1 MKNPFRKKT
10 LTPREVFIRTF
21 LDCIAPGVVKFE
33 VDHYIFGN
41 TYRCVWALREYPA
54 STESQAI
61 LRHLGEKSGVT
72 LRIYC
77 RQVSPGEED
86 RIIDNANKKNKLDGS
101 DPNKLR
107 QAVEAESNLRDVAE
121 LVHKMH
127 REHEPLLHCAV
138 YLEMTADSMEHLRQ
152 LQTDVLTELVRC
164 KLNVDKLLLR
174 QKQGFYCA
182 SPVGYNALG
191 REFERVLPAGSVAN
205 LYPFNYSGKTDP
217 NGFYIGK
224 DKYGSNIVV
233 DFDRRDSDKTSANIL
248 ILGNSGQGK
257 SYLMKLLICN
267 LLEAGKS
274 VVSLDAEHELEE
286 LCDKLGGCFI
296 DLMAGEKRINVLE
309 VRCWNED
316 TEADESA
323 PGAFRKS
330 TLLARHISFLKD
342 FFRAYKEFSDPQL
355 DTIEIMLSKLY
366 QKWGISEETD
376 FRQLKPEDYP
386 ILSDLY
392 ALINDELVNYRKGSL
407 YTRELL
413 QEVLLGLHSLCVG
426 ADAPFFNGHTNISDD
441 RFLVFGV
448 GGVLTAAR
456 SLRNAL
462 LFNVL
467 AYMSDRLLTAGNT
480 VAALDELYLWLSNPV
495 AIEYIRN
502 CLKRV
507 RKRDSA
513 LMMAS
518 QNLEDFDQEGVREM
532 TKPLFAIPPHQ
543 FLFNPGSIDRRFYMD
558 MLQLDEAEFELI
570 RRARRGECLFK
581 CGAERYHLKVIAP
594 DHIPQDWFERVQRL
608 FKSREKTVSVEKT
621 PFHGRIQCSC
631 GAACRS
637 KRSTSA
643 RYWLCMRHDGDEA
656 ACPITQIPETQI
668 QQAFLRL
675 YYNLK
680 HQGSCILPDLIANL
694 RSIRERKFLWSVD
707 VIELNRQI
715 AELTSQNQ
723 LLTTLRE
730 SGCVDPDIF
739 ISKSN
744 KLTEQLR
751 AVKQAKSRILNQD
764 GDDTIPCTQELIT
777 ILKRGPET
785 LHDFDGELF
794 GQLIDKVIIESNT
807 SLRFRLKNGLEL
819 RESIERTV
827 R

>member
-1 MKNPFRKKT
+1 MKNPFHKKEIS
-10 LTPREVFIRTF
+10 PQEAFIRSF

-138 YLEMTADSMEHLRQ
+138 YLEMTADSAEHLRQ

-224 DKYGSNIVV
+224 DKYGSNIAV

-286 LCDKLGGCFI
+286 LCGKLGGCFI

-316 TEADESA
+316 TDMETDESA
-323 PGAFRKS
+323 PEAFRKS

-342 FFRAYKEFSDPQL
+342 FFRAYKDFSDPQL
-355 DTIEIMLSKLY
+355 DTIEIMLSELY
-366 QKWGISEETD
+366 RKWGISEETD

-392 ALINDELVNYRKGSL
+392 ALINNELVNYRNGSL

-448 GGVLTAAR
+448 GGVLTAAK

-543 FLFNPGSIDRRFYMD
+543 FLFNPGSIGRRFYMD

-594 DHIPQDWFERVQRL
+594 DH
-608 FKSREKTVSVEKT
+608 K
-621 PFHGRIQCSC
+621 
-631 GAACRS
+631 
-637 KRSTSA
+637 
-643 RYWLCMRHDGDEA
+643 
-656 ACPITQIPETQI
+656 
-668 QQAFLRL
+668 
-675 YYNLK
+675 
-680 HQGSCILPDLIANL
+680 
-694 RSIRERKFLWSVD
+694 
-707 VIELNRQI
+707 
-715 AELTSQNQ
+715 
-723 LLTTLRE
+723 
-730 SGCVDPDIF
+730 
-739 ISKSN
+739 
-744 KLTEQLR
+744 
-751 AVKQAKSRILNQD
+751 AV
-764 GDDTIPCTQELIT
+764 
-777 ILKRGPET
+777 
-785 LHDFDGELF
+785 LF
-794 GQLIDKVIIESNT
+794 GTAGGK
-807 SLRFRLKNGLEL
+807 
-819 RESIERTV
+819 
-827 R
+827 

>member
-1 MKNPFRKKT
+1 MKNPFHKKEIS
-10 LTPREVFIRTF
+10 PQEAFIRSF

-174 QKQGFYCA
+174 QKQGFYCVG
-182 SPVGYNALG
+182 PVGYNALS

-224 DKYGSNIVV
+224 DKYGSNIAV

-274 VVSLDAEHELEE
+274 VISLDAEHELEE
-286 LCDKLGGCFI
+286 LCGKLGGCFI
-296 DLMAGEKRINVLE
+296 DLMGGEKRINVLE

-316 TEADESA
+316 TDMETDESA
-323 PGAFRKS
+323 PEAFRKS

-342 FFRAYKEFSDPQL
+342 FFRAYKDFSDPQL
-355 DTIEIMLSKLY
+355 DTIEIMLSALY
-366 QKWGISEETD
+366 KKWGISEETD
-376 FRQLKPEDYP
+376 FRQLKPVDYP
-386 ILSDLY
+386 VLSDLY
-392 ALINDELVNYRKGSL
+392 ALINNELVNYRNGSL

-448 GGVLTAAR
+448 GGVLTAAK

-543 FLFNPGSIDRRFYMD
+543 FLFNPGSIGRRFYMD

-570 RRARRGECLFK
+570 RRARRGECLYK

-594 DHIPQDWFERVQRL
+594 DY
-608 FKSREKTVSVEKT
+608 K
-621 PFHGRIQCSC
+621 
-631 GAACRS
+631 
-637 KRSTSA
+637 
-643 RYWLCMRHDGDEA
+643 
-656 ACPITQIPETQI
+656 
-668 QQAFLRL
+668 
-675 YYNLK
+675 
-680 HQGSCILPDLIANL
+680 
-694 RSIRERKFLWSVD
+694 
-707 VIELNRQI
+707 
-715 AELTSQNQ
+715 
-723 LLTTLRE
+723 
-730 SGCVDPDIF
+730 
-739 ISKSN
+739 
-744 KLTEQLR
+744 
-751 AVKQAKSRILNQD
+751 AV
-764 GDDTIPCTQELIT
+764 
-777 ILKRGPET
+777 
-785 LHDFDGELF
+785 LF
-794 GQLIDKVIIESNT
+794 GTAGGK
-807 SLRFRLKNGLEL
+807 
-819 RESIERTV
+819 
-827 R
+827 

>member
-1 MKNPFRKKT
+1 MKNPFHKKEISPQET
-10 LTPREVFIRTF
+10 FIRSF

-138 YLEMTADSMEHLRQ
+138 YLEMTADSAEHLRQ

-274 VVSLDAEHELEE
+274 VISLDAEHELEE
-286 LCDKLGGCFI
+286 LCGNLNGCFV
-296 DLMAGEKRINVLE
+296 DLMAGERRINVLE

-316 TEADESA
+316 TETDESA
-323 PGAFRKS
+323 PEAFRKS

-342 FFRAYKEFSDPQL
+342 FFRAYKDFSDPQL
-355 DTIEIMLSKLY
+355 DTIEIMLSALY
-366 QKWGISEETD
+366 KKWGISEETD
-376 FRQLKPEDYP
+376 FRRLTPEDYP

-392 ALINDELVNYRKGSL
+392 ALINNELVNYRNGSL

-448 GGVLTAAR
+448 GGVLTAAK

-480 VAALDELYLWLSNPV
+480 VAALDELYLWLSNPI

-513 LMMAS
+513 LIMAS

-543 FLFNPGSIDRRFYMD
+543 FLFNPGSIGKRFYMD

-594 DHIPQDWFERVQRL
+594 DH
-608 FKSREKTVSVEKT
+608 K
-621 PFHGRIQCSC
+621 
-631 GAACRS
+631 
-637 KRSTSA
+637 
-643 RYWLCMRHDGDEA
+643 
-656 ACPITQIPETQI
+656 
-668 QQAFLRL
+668 
-675 YYNLK
+675 
-680 HQGSCILPDLIANL
+680 
-694 RSIRERKFLWSVD
+694 
-707 VIELNRQI
+707 
-715 AELTSQNQ
+715 
-723 LLTTLRE
+723 
-730 SGCVDPDIF
+730 
-739 ISKSN
+739 
-744 KLTEQLR
+744 
-751 AVKQAKSRILNQD
+751 AV
-764 GDDTIPCTQELIT
+764 
-777 ILKRGPET
+777 
-785 LHDFDGELF
+785 LF
-794 GQLIDKVIIESNT
+794 GTAGGK
-807 SLRFRLKNGLEL
+807 
-819 RESIERTV
+819 
-827 R
+827 

>member
-1 MKNPFRKKT
+1 MKNLFHKKEIS
-10 LTPREVFIRTF
+10 PQEVFIRSF

-41 TYRCVWALREYPA
+41 TYRCVWVLREYPA

-138 YLEMTADSMEHLRQ
+138 YLEMTADSMEYLRQ

-274 VVSLDAEHELEE
+274 VISLDAEHELEE
-286 LCDKLGGCFI
+286 LCGKLGGCFI

-316 TEADESA
+316 TDMETDESA

-342 FFRAYKEFSDPQL
+342 FFRAYKDFSDPQL
-355 DTIEIMLSKLY
+355 DTIEIMLSKMY
-366 QKWGISEETD
+366 RKWGISEETD
-376 FRQLKPEDYP
+376 FRQLKPGDYP

-392 ALINDELVNYRKGSL
+392 ALINNELVNYRNGSL

-448 GGVLTAAR
+448 GGVLTAAK

-467 AYMSDRLLTAGNT
+467 AYMSDRLLTVGNT
-480 VAALDELYLWLSNPV
+480 VAALDELYLWLSNPI

-518 QNLEDFDQEGVREM
+518 QNLEDFDQEGVQEM

-543 FLFNPGSIDRRFYMD
+543 FLFNPGSIGKRFYMD

-594 DHIPQDWFERVQRL
+594 DH
-608 FKSREKTVSVEKT
+608 K
-621 PFHGRIQCSC
+621 
-631 GAACRS
+631 
-637 KRSTSA
+637 
-643 RYWLCMRHDGDEA
+643 
-656 ACPITQIPETQI
+656 
-668 QQAFLRL
+668 
-675 YYNLK
+675 
-680 HQGSCILPDLIANL
+680 
-694 RSIRERKFLWSVD
+694 
-707 VIELNRQI
+707 
-715 AELTSQNQ
+715 
-723 LLTTLRE
+723 
-730 SGCVDPDIF
+730 
-739 ISKSN
+739 
-744 KLTEQLR
+744 
-751 AVKQAKSRILNQD
+751 AV
-764 GDDTIPCTQELIT
+764 
-777 ILKRGPET
+777 
-785 LHDFDGELF
+785 LF
-794 GQLIDKVIIESNT
+794 GMAGGK
-807 SLRFRLKNGLEL
+807 
-819 RESIERTV
+819 
-827 R
+827 

>member
-1 MKNPFRKKT
+1 MKNPFRKKEP
-10 LTPREVFIRTF
+10 TPREAFLRTY

-33 VDHYIFGN
+33 VDHYIFGS

-54 STESQAI
+54 STEAQAI

-72 LRIYC
+72 LQIYC

-107 QAVEAESNLRDVAE
+107 QTVEAESNLQDVAE

-138 YLEMTADSMEHLRQ
+138 YLEMTADSMEGLKR
-152 LQTDVLTELVRC
+152 LQTDALTELVRC

-174 QKQGFYCA
+174 QKQGFCCV
-182 SPVGYNALG
+182 SPVGHNALG

-217 NGFYIGK
+217 KGIYIGK

-233 DFDRRDSDKTSANIL
+233 DFDRRESDKTSANIL

-274 VVSLDAEHELEE
+274 VISLDAEHELEE
-286 LCDKLGGCFI
+286 LCGNLGGCFI

-309 VRCWNED
+309 VRCWDEGD
-316 TEADESA
+316 TSETDESV
-323 PGAFRKS
+323 PEAFRKS

-366 QKWGISEETD
+366 QKWGITEETD
-376 FRQLKPEDYP
+376 FRQLAPEDYP

-392 ALINDELVNYRKGSL
+392 ALMEEELRHYQAGSL

-413 QEVLLGLHSLCVG
+413 QEVLLGLHSLCMG
-426 ADAPFFNGHTNISDD
+426 ADAPFFNGHTNITGD

-448 GGVLTAAR
+448 GGMLTAAK

-513 LMMAS
+513 LLMAS

-543 FLFNPGSIDRRFYMD
+543 FLFNPGSIGRRFYMD

-570 RRARRGECLFK
+570 RHARRGECLFK
-581 CGAERYHLKVIAP
+581 CGAERYLLEVKAP
-594 DHIPQDWFERVQRL
+594 PH
-608 FKSREKTVSVEKT
+608 K
-621 PFHGRIQCSC
+621 
-631 GAACRS
+631 AA
-637 KRSTSA
+637 
-643 RYWLCMRHDGDEA
+643 
-656 ACPITQIPETQI
+656 
-668 QQAFLRL
+668 
-675 YYNLK
+675 
-680 HQGSCILPDLIANL
+680 
-694 RSIRERKFLWSVD
+694 
-707 VIELNRQI
+707 
-715 AELTSQNQ
+715 
-723 LLTTLRE
+723 
-730 SGCVDPDIF
+730 
-739 ISKSN
+739 
-744 KLTEQLR
+744 
-751 AVKQAKSRILNQD
+751 
-764 GDDTIPCTQELIT
+764 
-777 ILKRGPET
+777 
-785 LHDFDGELF
+785 LF
-794 GQLIDKVIIESNT
+794 GT
-807 SLRFRLKNGLEL
+807 AGGR
-819 RESIERTV
+819 
-827 R
+827 

>member
-10 LTPREVFIRTF
+10 PSPQETFIRTY
-21 LDCIAPGVVKFE
+21 LDSIAPGVVKFE
-33 VDHYIFGN
+33 VDHYIFGS

-54 STESQAI
+54 STEAQAI

-72 LRIYC
+72 LGIYC

-138 YLEMTADSMEHLRQ
+138 YLEMTADSAEHLRQ

-274 VVSLDAEHELEE
+274 VISLDAEHELEE
-286 LCDKLGGCFI
+286 LCGNLNGCFV
-296 DLMAGEKRINVLE
+296 DLMAGERRINVLE

-323 PGAFRKS
+323 PEAFRKS

-342 FFRAYKEFSDPQL
+342 FFHAYKDFSDPQL
-355 DTIEIMLSKLY
+355 DTIEIMLSALY
-366 QKWGISEETD
+366 KKWGISEETD
-376 FRQLKPEDYP
+376 FRRLKPGDYP

-392 ALINDELVNYRKGSL
+392 ALINNELVNYRNGSL

-448 GGVLTAAR
+448 GGVLTAAK

-480 VAALDELYLWLSNPV
+480 VAALDELYLWLSNPI

-513 LMMAS
+513 LIMAS

-543 FLFNPGSIDRRFYMD
+543 FLFNPGSIGRRFYMD

-570 RRARRGECLFK
+570 QHARRGECLFK

-594 DHIPQDWFERVQRL
+594 NH
-608 FKSREKTVSVEKT
+608 K
-621 PFHGRIQCSC
+621 
-631 GAACRS
+631 
-637 KRSTSA
+637 
-643 RYWLCMRHDGDEA
+643 
-656 ACPITQIPETQI
+656 
-668 QQAFLRL
+668 
-675 YYNLK
+675 
-680 HQGSCILPDLIANL
+680 
-694 RSIRERKFLWSVD
+694 
-707 VIELNRQI
+707 
-715 AELTSQNQ
+715 
-723 LLTTLRE
+723 
-730 SGCVDPDIF
+730 
-739 ISKSN
+739 
-744 KLTEQLR
+744 
-751 AVKQAKSRILNQD
+751 AV
-764 GDDTIPCTQELIT
+764 
-777 ILKRGPET
+777 
-785 LHDFDGELF
+785 LF
-794 GQLIDKVIIESNT
+794 GTAGGK
-807 SLRFRLKNGLEL
+807 
-819 RESIERTV
+819 
-827 R
+827 

>member
-1 MKNPFRKKT
+1 MKNPFHKKGIS
-10 LTPREVFIRTF
+10 PQEAFIRSF

-138 YLEMTADSMEHLRQ
+138 YLEMTADSAEHLRQ

-224 DKYGSNIVV
+224 DKYGSNIAV

-274 VVSLDAEHELEE
+274 VVSLDAEHELED
-286 LCDKLGGCFI
+286 LCGKLGGCFI

-309 VRCWNED
+309 VRYWNED
-316 TEADESA
+316 TDMETDESA
-323 PGAFRKS
+323 PEAFRKS

-342 FFRAYKEFSDPQL
+342 FFRAYKDFSDPQL

-366 QKWGISEETD
+366 RKWGISEETD
-376 FRQLKPEDYP
+376 FRRLTPEDYP

-392 ALINDELVNYRKGSL
+392 ALINNEMVNYRNGSL

-448 GGVLTAAR
+448 GGVLTAAK

-480 VAALDELYLWLSNPV
+480 VAALDELYLWLSNPI

-543 FLFNPGSIDRRFYMD
+543 FLFNPGSIGKRFYMD

-594 DHIPQDWFERVQRL
+594 DH
-608 FKSREKTVSVEKT
+608 K
-621 PFHGRIQCSC
+621 
-631 GAACRS
+631 
-637 KRSTSA
+637 
-643 RYWLCMRHDGDEA
+643 
-656 ACPITQIPETQI
+656 
-668 QQAFLRL
+668 
-675 YYNLK
+675 
-680 HQGSCILPDLIANL
+680 
-694 RSIRERKFLWSVD
+694 
-707 VIELNRQI
+707 
-715 AELTSQNQ
+715 
-723 LLTTLRE
+723 
-730 SGCVDPDIF
+730 
-739 ISKSN
+739 
-744 KLTEQLR
+744 
-751 AVKQAKSRILNQD
+751 AV
-764 GDDTIPCTQELIT
+764 
-777 ILKRGPET
+777 
-785 LHDFDGELF
+785 LF
-794 GQLIDKVIIESNT
+794 GMAGGK
-807 SLRFRLKNGLEL
+807 
-819 RESIERTV
+819 
-827 R
+827 

>member
-1 MKNPFRKKT
+1 MKNPFHKKEIS
-10 LTPREVFIRTF
+10 PQEAFIRSF
-21 LDCIAPGVVKFE
+21 LDSIAPGVVKFE

-41 TYRCVWALREYPA
+41 TYRSVWALREYPA

-138 YLEMTADSMEHLRQ
+138 YLEMTADSMEYLRQ

-274 VVSLDAEHELEE
+274 VISLDAEHELEE
-286 LCDKLGGCFI
+286 LCGNLNGCFV

-323 PGAFRKS
+323 PEAFRKS

-342 FFRAYKEFSDPQL
+342 FFRAYKDFSDPQL

-366 QKWGISEETD
+366 RKWGISEETD
-376 FRQLKPEDYP
+376 FRRLMPEDYP

-448 GGVLTAAR
+448 GGVLTAAK

-467 AYMSDRLLTAGNT
+467 AYMSDRLLTTGNT

-543 FLFNPGSIDRRFYMD
+543 FLFNPGSIGRRFYMD

-570 RRARRGECLFK
+570 RRTRRGECLYK

-594 DHIPQDWFERVQRL
+594 DH
-608 FKSREKTVSVEKT
+608 K
-621 PFHGRIQCSC
+621 
-631 GAACRS
+631 
-637 KRSTSA
+637 
-643 RYWLCMRHDGDEA
+643 
-656 ACPITQIPETQI
+656 
-668 QQAFLRL
+668 
-675 YYNLK
+675 
-680 HQGSCILPDLIANL
+680 
-694 RSIRERKFLWSVD
+694 
-707 VIELNRQI
+707 
-715 AELTSQNQ
+715 
-723 LLTTLRE
+723 
-730 SGCVDPDIF
+730 
-739 ISKSN
+739 
-744 KLTEQLR
+744 
-751 AVKQAKSRILNQD
+751 AV
-764 GDDTIPCTQELIT
+764 
-777 ILKRGPET
+777 
-785 LHDFDGELF
+785 LF
-794 GQLIDKVIIESNT
+794 GTAGGK
-807 SLRFRLKNGLEL
+807 
-819 RESIERTV
+819 
-827 R
+827 

>member
-1 MKNPFRKKT
+1 MKNPFHKKEIS
-10 LTPREVFIRTF
+10 PQEVFIRSF
-21 LDCIAPGVVKFE
+21 LDSIAPGVVKFE

-138 YLEMTADSMEHLRQ
+138 YLEMTADSAEHLRQ

-217 NGFYIGK
+217 NGLYIGK

-309 VRCWNED
+309 VRYWNED

-323 PGAFRKS
+323 PEAFRKS

-342 FFRAYKEFSDPQL
+342 FFRAYKDFSDPQL
-355 DTIEIMLSKLY
+355 DTIEIMLSALY
-366 QKWGISEETD
+366 KKWGISEETD
-376 FRQLKPEDYP
+376 FRQLKPGDYP
-386 ILSDLY
+386 VLSDLY
-392 ALINDELVNYRKGSL
+392 ALINDELVNYKNGSL

-448 GGVLTAAR
+448 GGVLTAAK

-467 AYMSDRLLTAGNT
+467 AYMSDRLLTVGNT

-543 FLFNPGSIDRRFYMD
+543 FLFNPGSIGRRFYMD

-594 DHIPQDWFERVQRL
+594 DH
-608 FKSREKTVSVEKT
+608 K
-621 PFHGRIQCSC
+621 
-631 GAACRS
+631 
-637 KRSTSA
+637 
-643 RYWLCMRHDGDEA
+643 
-656 ACPITQIPETQI
+656 
-668 QQAFLRL
+668 
-675 YYNLK
+675 
-680 HQGSCILPDLIANL
+680 
-694 RSIRERKFLWSVD
+694 
-707 VIELNRQI
+707 
-715 AELTSQNQ
+715 
-723 LLTTLRE
+723 
-730 SGCVDPDIF
+730 
-739 ISKSN
+739 
-744 KLTEQLR
+744 
-751 AVKQAKSRILNQD
+751 AV
-764 GDDTIPCTQELIT
+764 
-777 ILKRGPET
+777 
-785 LHDFDGELF
+785 LF
-794 GQLIDKVIIESNT
+794 GTAGGK
-807 SLRFRLKNGLEL
+807 
-819 RESIERTV
+819 
-827 R
+827 

>member
-1 MKNPFRKKT
+1 MKNPFHKKEIS
-10 LTPREVFIRTF
+10 PQEAFIRSF

-138 YLEMTADSMEHLRQ
+138 YLEMTADSAEHLRQ
-152 LQTDVLTELVRC
+152 LQADVLTELVRC

-224 DKYGSNIVV
+224 DKYGSNIAV

-274 VVSLDAEHELEE
+274 VVSLDAEHELED
-286 LCDKLGGCFI
+286 LCGKLGGCFI

-309 VRCWNED
+309 VRYWNED
-316 TEADESA
+316 TDMETDESA
-323 PGAFRKS
+323 PEAFRKS

-342 FFRAYKEFSDPQL
+342 FFRAYKDFSDPQL

-366 QKWGISEETD
+366 RKWGISEETD
-376 FRQLKPEDYP
+376 FRRLTPEDYP

-392 ALINDELVNYRKGSL
+392 ALINNEMVNYRNGSL

-448 GGVLTAAR
+448 GGVLTAAK

-480 VAALDELYLWLSNPV
+480 VAALDELYLWLSNPI

-543 FLFNPGSIDRRFYMD
+543 FLFNPGSIGKRFYMD

-594 DHIPQDWFERVQRL
+594 DH
-608 FKSREKTVSVEKT
+608 K
-621 PFHGRIQCSC
+621 
-631 GAACRS
+631 
-637 KRSTSA
+637 
-643 RYWLCMRHDGDEA
+643 
-656 ACPITQIPETQI
+656 
-668 QQAFLRL
+668 
-675 YYNLK
+675 
-680 HQGSCILPDLIANL
+680 
-694 RSIRERKFLWSVD
+694 
-707 VIELNRQI
+707 
-715 AELTSQNQ
+715 
-723 LLTTLRE
+723 
-730 SGCVDPDIF
+730 
-739 ISKSN
+739 
-744 KLTEQLR
+744 
-751 AVKQAKSRILNQD
+751 AV
-764 GDDTIPCTQELIT
+764 
-777 ILKRGPET
+777 
-785 LHDFDGELF
+785 LF
-794 GQLIDKVIIESNT
+794 GMAGGK
-807 SLRFRLKNGLEL
+807 
-819 RESIERTV
+819 
-827 R
+827 

>member
-1 MKNPFRKKT
+1 MKNPFHKKEIS
-10 LTPREVFIRTF
+10 PRETFIRSF
-21 LDCIAPGVVKFE
+21 LDCIAPGVVKFK

-138 YLEMTADSMEHLRQ
+138 YLEMTADSAEHLRQ

-309 VRCWNED
+309 VRYWNED
-316 TEADESA
+316 TETDEPA
-323 PGAFRKS
+323 PEAFRKS

-342 FFRAYKEFSDPQL
+342 FFRAYKDFSDPQL
-355 DTIEIMLSKLY
+355 DTIEIMLSALY
-366 QKWGISEETD
+366 KKWGISEETD
-376 FRQLKPEDYP
+376 FRRLTPEDYP

-392 ALINDELVNYRKGSL
+392 ALINNELVNYRNSSL

-448 GGVLTAAR
+448 GGVLTAAK

-543 FLFNPGSIDRRFYMD
+543 FLFNPGSIGKRFYMD

-570 RRARRGECLFK
+570 RRTRRGECLFK

-594 DHIPQDWFERVQRL
+594 DH
-608 FKSREKTVSVEKT
+608 K
-621 PFHGRIQCSC
+621 
-631 GAACRS
+631 
-637 KRSTSA
+637 
-643 RYWLCMRHDGDEA
+643 
-656 ACPITQIPETQI
+656 
-668 QQAFLRL
+668 
-675 YYNLK
+675 
-680 HQGSCILPDLIANL
+680 
-694 RSIRERKFLWSVD
+694 
-707 VIELNRQI
+707 
-715 AELTSQNQ
+715 
-723 LLTTLRE
+723 
-730 SGCVDPDIF
+730 
-739 ISKSN
+739 
-744 KLTEQLR
+744 
-751 AVKQAKSRILNQD
+751 AV
-764 GDDTIPCTQELIT
+764 
-777 ILKRGPET
+777 
-785 LHDFDGELF
+785 LF
-794 GQLIDKVIIESNT
+794 GTAGGK
-807 SLRFRLKNGLEL
+807 
-819 RESIERTV
+819 
-827 R
+827 

>member
-1 MKNPFRKKT
+1 MKNPFHKKEIS
-10 LTPREVFIRTF
+10 PQEAFIRSF

-138 YLEMTADSMEHLRQ
+138 YLEMTADSAEHLRQ

-224 DKYGSNIVV
+224 DKYGSNIAV

-274 VVSLDAEHELEE
+274 VVSLDAEHELED
-286 LCDKLGGCFI
+286 LCGKLGGCFI

-309 VRCWNED
+309 VRYWNED
-316 TEADESA
+316 TDMETDESA
-323 PGAFRKS
+323 PEAFRKS

-342 FFRAYKEFSDPQL
+342 FFRAYKDFSDPQL

-366 QKWGISEETD
+366 RKWGISEETD
-376 FRQLKPEDYP
+376 FRRLTPEDYL

-392 ALINDELVNYRKGSL
+392 ALINNEMVNYRNGSL

-448 GGVLTAAR
+448 GGVLTAAK

-480 VAALDELYLWLSNPV
+480 VAALDELYLWLSNPI

-543 FLFNPGSIDRRFYMD
+543 FLFNPGSIGKRFYMD

-594 DHIPQDWFERVQRL
+594 DH
-608 FKSREKTVSVEKT
+608 K
-621 PFHGRIQCSC
+621 
-631 GAACRS
+631 
-637 KRSTSA
+637 
-643 RYWLCMRHDGDEA
+643 
-656 ACPITQIPETQI
+656 
-668 QQAFLRL
+668 
-675 YYNLK
+675 
-680 HQGSCILPDLIANL
+680 
-694 RSIRERKFLWSVD
+694 
-707 VIELNRQI
+707 
-715 AELTSQNQ
+715 
-723 LLTTLRE
+723 
-730 SGCVDPDIF
+730 
-739 ISKSN
+739 
-744 KLTEQLR
+744 
-751 AVKQAKSRILNQD
+751 AV
-764 GDDTIPCTQELIT
+764 
-777 ILKRGPET
+777 
-785 LHDFDGELF
+785 LF
-794 GQLIDKVIIESNT
+794 GMAGGK
-807 SLRFRLKNGLEL
+807 
-819 RESIERTV
+819 
-827 R
+827 

>member
-1 MKNPFRKKT
+1 MKNPFHKKEIS
-10 LTPREVFIRTF
+10 PQEAFIRSF

-86 RIIDNANKKNKLDGS
+86 RIIDNANKKNKLDGA

-127 REHEPLLHCAV
+127 REHEPLLHCTV
-138 YLEMTADSMEHLRQ
+138 YLEMTADSMEYLRQ

-174 QKQGFYCA
+174 QKHGFYCA

-267 LLEAGKS
+267 LLEVGKS
-274 VVSLDAEHELEE
+274 VISLDAEHELEE
-286 LCDKLGGCFI
+286 LCGNLNGCFV

-323 PGAFRKS
+323 PEAFRKS

-342 FFRAYKEFSDPQL
+342 FFRAYKDFSDPQL
-355 DTIEIMLSKLY
+355 DTIEIMLSALY

-376 FRQLKPEDYP
+376 FRRLMPEDYP

-392 ALINDELVNYRKGSL
+392 ALINDELVNYRNGSL

-413 QEVLLGLHSLCVG
+413 QEALLGLHSLCVG

-441 RFLVFGV
+441 RLLVFGV

-480 VAALDELYLWLSNPV
+480 VAALDELYLWLSNPI

-543 FLFNPGSIDRRFYMD
+543 FLFNPGSIGKRFYMD
-558 MLQLDEAEFELI
+558 MLQLDEAEFDLI
-570 RRARRGECLFK
+570 QHARRGECLFK
-581 CGAERYHLKVIAP
+581 CGMERYHLEVKAP
-594 DHIPQDWFERVQRL
+594 PY
-608 FKSREKTVSVEKT
+608 K
-621 PFHGRIQCSC
+621 
-631 GAACRS
+631 AA
-637 KRSTSA
+637 
-643 RYWLCMRHDGDEA
+643 
-656 ACPITQIPETQI
+656 
-668 QQAFLRL
+668 
-675 YYNLK
+675 
-680 HQGSCILPDLIANL
+680 
-694 RSIRERKFLWSVD
+694 
-707 VIELNRQI
+707 
-715 AELTSQNQ
+715 
-723 LLTTLRE
+723 
-730 SGCVDPDIF
+730 
-739 ISKSN
+739 
-744 KLTEQLR
+744 
-751 AVKQAKSRILNQD
+751 
-764 GDDTIPCTQELIT
+764 
-777 ILKRGPET
+777 
-785 LHDFDGELF
+785 LF
-794 GQLIDKVIIESNT
+794 GTKGG
-807 SLRFRLKNGLEL
+807 K
-819 RESIERTV
+819 
-827 R
+827 

>member
-1 MKNPFRKKT
+1 MKNPFRKKH
-10 LTPREVFIRTF
+10 LTPREVFIRTY
-21 LDCIAPGVVKFE
+21 LDSIAPGVVKFE

-72 LRIYC
+72 LRLYC

-191 REFERVLPAGSVAN
+191 REFARVLPAGSVAN
-205 LYPFNYSGKTDP
+205 LYPFNYSGKTYP

-248 ILGNSGQGK
+248 IVGNSGQGK

-323 PGAFRKS
+323 PEAFRKS

-342 FFRAYKEFSDPQL
+342 FFRAYKDFSDPQL
-355 DTIEIMLSKLY
+355 DTIEIMLSALY
-366 QKWGISEETD
+366 KKWGISEETD
-376 FRQLKPEDYP
+376 FRRLTPEDYP

-392 ALINDELVNYRKGSL
+392 ALINNELVNYRNSSL

-448 GGVLTAAR
+448 GGVLTAAK

-543 FLFNPGSIDRRFYMD
+543 FLFNPGSIGKRFYMD

-594 DHIPQDWFERVQRL
+594 DH
-608 FKSREKTVSVEKT
+608 K
-621 PFHGRIQCSC
+621 
-631 GAACRS
+631 
-637 KRSTSA
+637 
-643 RYWLCMRHDGDEA
+643 
-656 ACPITQIPETQI
+656 
-668 QQAFLRL
+668 
-675 YYNLK
+675 
-680 HQGSCILPDLIANL
+680 
-694 RSIRERKFLWSVD
+694 
-707 VIELNRQI
+707 
-715 AELTSQNQ
+715 
-723 LLTTLRE
+723 
-730 SGCVDPDIF
+730 
-739 ISKSN
+739 
-744 KLTEQLR
+744 
-751 AVKQAKSRILNQD
+751 AV
-764 GDDTIPCTQELIT
+764 
-777 ILKRGPET
+777 
-785 LHDFDGELF
+785 LF
-794 GQLIDKVIIESNT
+794 GTAGGK
-807 SLRFRLKNGLEL
+807 
-819 RESIERTV
+819 
-827 R
+827 

>member
-1 MKNPFRKKT
+1 MKNPFRKKA
-10 LTPREVFIRTF
+10 LAPREVFIRTY
-21 LDCIAPGVVKFE
+21 LDSIAPGVVKFE

-86 RIIDNANKKNKLDGS
+86 RIIDTANKKNKLDGS

-138 YLEMTADSMEHLRQ
+138 YLEMAADSMEHLRQ

-205 LYPFNYSGKTDP
+205 LYPFNYSGKADP

-274 VVSLDAEHELEE
+274 VISLDAEHELEE
-286 LCDKLGGCFI
+286 LCGNLNGCFV
-296 DLMAGEKRINVLE
+296 DLMAGERRINVLE

-323 PGAFRKS
+323 PEAFRKS

-342 FFRAYKEFSDPQL
+342 FFRAYKDFSDPQL
-355 DTIEIMLSKLY
+355 DTIEIMLSALY
-366 QKWGISEETD
+366 KKWGISEETD
-376 FRQLKPEDYP
+376 FRRLTPEDYP

-392 ALINDELVNYRKGSL
+392 ALINNELVNYRNGSL

-448 GGVLTAAR
+448 GGVLTAAK

-480 VAALDELYLWLSNPV
+480 VAALDELYLWLSNPI

-513 LMMAS
+513 LIMAS

-543 FLFNPGSIDRRFYMD
+543 FLFNPGSIGRRFYMD

-570 RRARRGECLFK
+570 QHARRGECLFK
-581 CGAERYHLKVIAP
+581 CGMERYHLEVKAP
-594 DHIPQDWFERVQRL
+594 PY
-608 FKSREKTVSVEKT
+608 K
-621 PFHGRIQCSC
+621 
-631 GAACRS
+631 AA
-637 KRSTSA
+637 
-643 RYWLCMRHDGDEA
+643 
-656 ACPITQIPETQI
+656 
-668 QQAFLRL
+668 
-675 YYNLK
+675 
-680 HQGSCILPDLIANL
+680 
-694 RSIRERKFLWSVD
+694 
-707 VIELNRQI
+707 
-715 AELTSQNQ
+715 
-723 LLTTLRE
+723 
-730 SGCVDPDIF
+730 
-739 ISKSN
+739 
-744 KLTEQLR
+744 
-751 AVKQAKSRILNQD
+751 
-764 GDDTIPCTQELIT
+764 
-777 ILKRGPET
+777 
-785 LHDFDGELF
+785 LF
-794 GQLIDKVIIESNT
+794 GTKGG
-807 SLRFRLKNGLEL
+807 K
-819 RESIERTV
+819 
-827 R
+827 

>member
-1 MKNPFRKKT
+1 MKNLFRKR
-10 LTPREVFIRTF
+10 TPTPQEVFIRTY
-21 LDCIAPGVVKFE
+21 LDSIAPGVVKFE

-41 TYRCVWALREYPA
+41 TYRSVWALREYPA

-72 LRIYC
+72 LRLYC

-86 RIIDNANKKNKLDGS
+86 RIIDNANKKNKLDGA

-138 YLEMTADSMEHLRQ
+138 YLEMTADSMERLRQ

-224 DKYGSNIVV
+224 DKYGSNIAV

-286 LCDKLGGCFI
+286 LCGKLGGCFI

-323 PGAFRKS
+323 PEAFRKS

-342 FFRAYKEFSDPQL
+342 FFRAYKDFSDPQL
-355 DTIEIMLSKLY
+355 DTIEIMLSALY
-366 QKWGISEETD
+366 KKWGISEETD
-376 FRQLKPEDYP
+376 FRQLKPGDYP
-386 ILSDLY
+386 VLSDLY
-392 ALINDELVNYRKGSL
+392 ALINNELVNYRNGSL

-448 GGVLTAAR
+448 GGVLTAAK

-480 VAALDELYLWLSNPV
+480 VAALDELYLWLSNPI

-543 FLFNPGSIDRRFYMD
+543 FLFNPGSIGKRFYMD

-581 CGAERYHLKVIAP
+581 CGMERYHLEVKAP
-594 DHIPQDWFERVQRL
+594 PY
-608 FKSREKTVSVEKT
+608 K
-621 PFHGRIQCSC
+621 
-631 GAACRS
+631 AA
-637 KRSTSA
+637 
-643 RYWLCMRHDGDEA
+643 
-656 ACPITQIPETQI
+656 
-668 QQAFLRL
+668 
-675 YYNLK
+675 
-680 HQGSCILPDLIANL
+680 
-694 RSIRERKFLWSVD
+694 
-707 VIELNRQI
+707 
-715 AELTSQNQ
+715 
-723 LLTTLRE
+723 
-730 SGCVDPDIF
+730 
-739 ISKSN
+739 
-744 KLTEQLR
+744 
-751 AVKQAKSRILNQD
+751 
-764 GDDTIPCTQELIT
+764 
-777 ILKRGPET
+777 
-785 LHDFDGELF
+785 LF
-794 GQLIDKVIIESNT
+794 GTKGG
-807 SLRFRLKNGLEL
+807 K
-819 RESIERTV
+819 
-827 R
+827 

>member
-1 MKNPFRKKT
+1 MKNPFHKKEIS
-10 LTPREVFIRTF
+10 PQEAFIRSF

-138 YLEMTADSMEHLRQ
+138 YLEMTADSMGHLRQ

-224 DKYGSNIVV
+224 DKYGSNIVA

-286 LCDKLGGCFI
+286 LCSNLNGCFV
-296 DLMAGEKRINVLE
+296 DLMGGEKRINVLE
-309 VRCWNED
+309 VRCWNENTD
-316 TEADESA
+316 METDESA
-323 PGAFRKS
+323 PEAFRKS

-342 FFRAYKEFSDPQL
+342 FFRAYKDFSDPQL
-355 DTIEIMLSKLY
+355 DTIEIMLSALY
-366 QKWGISEETD
+366 KKWGISEETD
-376 FRQLKPEDYP
+376 FRRLKPEDYP
-386 ILSDLY
+386 VLSDLY
-392 ALINDELVNYRKGSL
+392 ALINNELVNYRNGSL

-448 GGVLTAAR
+448 GGVLTAAK

-543 FLFNPGSIDRRFYMD
+543 FLFNPGSIGRRFYMD

-594 DHIPQDWFERVQRL
+594 DH
-608 FKSREKTVSVEKT
+608 K
-621 PFHGRIQCSC
+621 
-631 GAACRS
+631 
-637 KRSTSA
+637 
-643 RYWLCMRHDGDEA
+643 
-656 ACPITQIPETQI
+656 
-668 QQAFLRL
+668 
-675 YYNLK
+675 
-680 HQGSCILPDLIANL
+680 
-694 RSIRERKFLWSVD
+694 
-707 VIELNRQI
+707 
-715 AELTSQNQ
+715 
-723 LLTTLRE
+723 
-730 SGCVDPDIF
+730 
-739 ISKSN
+739 
-744 KLTEQLR
+744 
-751 AVKQAKSRILNQD
+751 AV
-764 GDDTIPCTQELIT
+764 
-777 ILKRGPET
+777 
-785 LHDFDGELF
+785 LF
-794 GQLIDKVIIESNT
+794 GTAGGK
-807 SLRFRLKNGLEL
+807 
-819 RESIERTV
+819 
-827 R
+827 

>member
-1 MKNPFRKKT
+1 MKNPFHKKEIS
-10 LTPREVFIRTF
+10 PQEAFIRSF

-138 YLEMTADSMEHLRQ
+138 YLEMTADSMEGLKR

-174 QKQGFYCA
+174 QKQGFCCV
-182 SPVGYNALG
+182 SPVGHNALG

-205 LYPFNYSGKTDP
+205 FYPFNYSGKTDP
-217 NGFYIGK
+217 KGIYIGK

-233 DFDRRDSDKTSANIL
+233 DFDRRESDKTSANIL

-274 VVSLDAEHELEE
+274 VISLDAEHELEE
-286 LCDKLGGCFI
+286 LCGNLGGCFI

-309 VRCWNED
+309 VRCWDEGD
-316 TEADESA
+316 TSETDESV
-323 PGAFRKS
+323 PEAFRKS

-366 QKWGISEETD
+366 QKWGITEETD
-376 FRQLKPEDYP
+376 FRQLAPEDYP

-392 ALINDELVNYRKGSL
+392 ALMEEELRHYQAGSL

-413 QEVLLGLHSLCVG
+413 QEVLLGLHSLCMG
-426 ADAPFFNGHTNISDD
+426 ADAPFFNGHTNITGD

-448 GGVLTAAR
+448 GGMLTAAK

-513 LMMAS
+513 LLMAS

-543 FLFNPGSIDRRFYMD
+543 FLFNPGSIGRRFYMD

-570 RRARRGECLFK
+570 RHARRGECLFK
-581 CGAERYHLKVIAP
+581 CGAERYLLEVKAP
-594 DHIPQDWFERVQRL
+594 PHKAAL
-608 FKSREKTVSVEKT
+608 F
-621 PFHGRIQCSC
+621 
-631 GAACRS
+631 GAAGGR
-637 KRSTSA
+637 
-643 RYWLCMRHDGDEA
+643 
-656 ACPITQIPETQI
+656 
-668 QQAFLRL
+668 
-675 YYNLK
+675 
-680 HQGSCILPDLIANL
+680 
-694 RSIRERKFLWSVD
+694 
-707 VIELNRQI
+707 
-715 AELTSQNQ
+715 
-723 LLTTLRE
+723 
-730 SGCVDPDIF
+730 
-739 ISKSN
+739 
-744 KLTEQLR
+744 
-751 AVKQAKSRILNQD
+751 
-764 GDDTIPCTQELIT
+764 
-777 ILKRGPET
+777 
-785 LHDFDGELF
+785 
-794 GQLIDKVIIESNT
+794 
-807 SLRFRLKNGLEL
+807 
-819 RESIERTV
+819 
-827 R
+827 

>member
-1 MKNPFRKKT
+1 MKNPFHKKEIS
-10 LTPREVFIRTF
+10 PQEAFIRSF
-21 LDCIAPGVVKFE
+21 LACIAPGVVKFE

-77 RQVSPGEED
+77 RQVSPGEEE

-138 YLEMTADSMEHLRQ
+138 YLEMTADSMEYLRQ

-164 KLNVDKLLLR
+164 KVNVDKLLLR

-286 LCDKLGGCFI
+286 LCGKLGGCFI

-323 PGAFRKS
+323 PEAFRKS

-342 FFRAYKEFSDPQL
+342 FFRAYKDFSDPQL
-355 DTIEIMLSKLY
+355 DTIEIMLSALY
-366 QKWGISEETD
+366 KKWGISEETD
-376 FRQLKPEDYP
+376 FRQLKPGDYP
-386 ILSDLY
+386 VLSDLY
-392 ALINDELVNYRKGSL
+392 ALINNELVNYRNGSL

-448 GGVLTAAR
+448 GGVLTAAK

-543 FLFNPGSIDRRFYMD
+543 FLFNPGSIGKRFYMD

-594 DHIPQDWFERVQRL
+594 DH
-608 FKSREKTVSVEKT
+608 K
-621 PFHGRIQCSC
+621 
-631 GAACRS
+631 
-637 KRSTSA
+637 
-643 RYWLCMRHDGDEA
+643 
-656 ACPITQIPETQI
+656 
-668 QQAFLRL
+668 
-675 YYNLK
+675 
-680 HQGSCILPDLIANL
+680 
-694 RSIRERKFLWSVD
+694 
-707 VIELNRQI
+707 
-715 AELTSQNQ
+715 
-723 LLTTLRE
+723 
-730 SGCVDPDIF
+730 
-739 ISKSN
+739 
-744 KLTEQLR
+744 
-751 AVKQAKSRILNQD
+751 AV
-764 GDDTIPCTQELIT
+764 
-777 ILKRGPET
+777 
-785 LHDFDGELF
+785 LF
-794 GQLIDKVIIESNT
+794 GTAGGK
-807 SLRFRLKNGLEL
+807 
-819 RESIERTV
+819 
-827 R
+827 

>member
-1 MKNPFRKKT
+1 MKNPFHKKEISPQET
-10 LTPREVFIRTF
+10 FIRSF
-21 LDCIAPGVVKFE
+21 LDSIAPGVVKFE

-138 YLEMTADSMEHLRQ
+138 YLEMTADSAEHLRQ

-286 LCDKLGGCFI
+286 LCGKLGGCFI

-323 PGAFRKS
+323 PEAFRKS

-342 FFRAYKEFSDPQL
+342 FFRAYKDFSDPQL
-355 DTIEIMLSKLY
+355 DTIEIMLSALY
-366 QKWGISEETD
+366 KKWGISEETD
-376 FRQLKPEDYP
+376 FRRLMPEDYP

-392 ALINDELVNYRKGSL
+392 ALINNELVNYRNGSL

-448 GGVLTAAR
+448 GGVLTAAK

-543 FLFNPGSIDRRFYMD
+543 FLFNPGSIGRRFYMD

-594 DHIPQDWFERVQRL
+594 DH
-608 FKSREKTVSVEKT
+608 K
-621 PFHGRIQCSC
+621 
-631 GAACRS
+631 
-637 KRSTSA
+637 
-643 RYWLCMRHDGDEA
+643 
-656 ACPITQIPETQI
+656 
-668 QQAFLRL
+668 
-675 YYNLK
+675 
-680 HQGSCILPDLIANL
+680 
-694 RSIRERKFLWSVD
+694 
-707 VIELNRQI
+707 
-715 AELTSQNQ
+715 
-723 LLTTLRE
+723 
-730 SGCVDPDIF
+730 
-739 ISKSN
+739 
-744 KLTEQLR
+744 
-751 AVKQAKSRILNQD
+751 AV
-764 GDDTIPCTQELIT
+764 
-777 ILKRGPET
+777 
-785 LHDFDGELF
+785 LF
-794 GQLIDKVIIESNT
+794 GTAGGK
-807 SLRFRLKNGLEL
+807 
-819 RESIERTV
+819 
-827 R
+827 

>member
-1 MKNPFRKKT
+1 MKNPFHKKEIS
-10 LTPREVFIRTF
+10 PQEAFIRSF
-21 LDCIAPGVVKFE
+21 LDCIAPGVVKFK

-138 YLEMTADSMEHLRQ
+138 YLEMTADSMEYLRQ

-224 DKYGSNIVV
+224 DKYGSNIAV

-286 LCDKLGGCFI
+286 LCGKLGGCFI

-316 TEADESA
+316 TDMETDESA
-323 PGAFRKS
+323 PEAFRKS
-330 TLLARHISFLKD
+330 TLLARHVSFLKD
-342 FFRAYKEFSDPQL
+342 FFRAYKDFSDPQL

-366 QKWGISEETD
+366 RKWGISEETD
-376 FRQLKPEDYP
+376 LRQLKPGDYP
-386 ILSDLY
+386 VLSDLY
-392 ALINDELVNYRKGSL
+392 ALINNELVNYRNGSL

-448 GGVLTAAR
+448 GGVLTAAK

-480 VAALDELYLWLSNPV
+480 VAALDELYLWLSNPI

-543 FLFNPGSIDRRFYMD
+543 FLFNPGSIGRRFYMD

-594 DHIPQDWFERVQRL
+594 DH
-608 FKSREKTVSVEKT
+608 K
-621 PFHGRIQCSC
+621 
-631 GAACRS
+631 
-637 KRSTSA
+637 
-643 RYWLCMRHDGDEA
+643 
-656 ACPITQIPETQI
+656 
-668 QQAFLRL
+668 
-675 YYNLK
+675 
-680 HQGSCILPDLIANL
+680 
-694 RSIRERKFLWSVD
+694 
-707 VIELNRQI
+707 
-715 AELTSQNQ
+715 
-723 LLTTLRE
+723 
-730 SGCVDPDIF
+730 
-739 ISKSN
+739 
-744 KLTEQLR
+744 
-751 AVKQAKSRILNQD
+751 AV
-764 GDDTIPCTQELIT
+764 
-777 ILKRGPET
+777 
-785 LHDFDGELF
+785 LF
-794 GQLIDKVIIESNT
+794 GTAGGK
-807 SLRFRLKNGLEL
+807 
-819 RESIERTV
+819 
-827 R
+827 

>member
-1 MKNPFRKKT
+1 MKNLFRKR
-10 LTPREVFIRTF
+10 TPTPQEVFIRTY
-21 LDCIAPGVVKFE
+21 LDSIAPGVVKFE

-41 TYRCVWALREYPA
+41 TYRSVWALREYPA

-72 LRIYC
+72 LRLYC

-86 RIIDNANKKNKLDGS
+86 RIIDNANKKNKLDGA

-138 YLEMTADSMEHLRQ
+138 YLEMTADSMERLRQ

-286 LCDKLGGCFI
+286 LCGKLGGCFI

-323 PGAFRKS
+323 PEAFRKS

-342 FFRAYKEFSDPQL
+342 FFRAYKDFSDPQL

-366 QKWGISEETD
+366 RKWGISEETD

-480 VAALDELYLWLSNPV
+480 VAALDELYLWLSNPI

-543 FLFNPGSIDRRFYMD
+543 FLFNPGSIGKRFYMD

-570 RRARRGECLFK
+570 QHARRGECLFK
-581 CGAERYHLKVIAP
+581 CGMERYHLEVKAP
-594 DHIPQDWFERVQRL
+594 PY
-608 FKSREKTVSVEKT
+608 K
-621 PFHGRIQCSC
+621 
-631 GAACRS
+631 AA
-637 KRSTSA
+637 
-643 RYWLCMRHDGDEA
+643 
-656 ACPITQIPETQI
+656 
-668 QQAFLRL
+668 
-675 YYNLK
+675 
-680 HQGSCILPDLIANL
+680 
-694 RSIRERKFLWSVD
+694 
-707 VIELNRQI
+707 
-715 AELTSQNQ
+715 
-723 LLTTLRE
+723 
-730 SGCVDPDIF
+730 
-739 ISKSN
+739 
-744 KLTEQLR
+744 
-751 AVKQAKSRILNQD
+751 
-764 GDDTIPCTQELIT
+764 
-777 ILKRGPET
+777 
-785 LHDFDGELF
+785 LF
-794 GQLIDKVIIESNT
+794 GTKGG
-807 SLRFRLKNGLEL
+807 K
-819 RESIERTV
+819 
-827 R
+827 

>member
-1 MKNPFRKKT
+1 MKNPFRKKEP
-10 LTPREVFIRTF
+10 TPREAFLRTY

-33 VDHYIFGN
+33 VDHYIFGS

-138 YLEMTADSMEHLRQ
+138 YLEMTADSMGYLRQ
-152 LQTDVLTELVRC
+152 LQTDVLSELVRC

-286 LCDKLGGCFI
+286 LCGKLGGCFI

-309 VRCWNED
+309 VRYWNED
-316 TEADESA
+316 TETDEPA
-323 PGAFRKS
+323 PEAFRKS

-342 FFRAYKEFSDPQL
+342 FFRAYKDFSDPQL
-355 DTIEIMLSKLY
+355 DTIEIMLSALY
-366 QKWGISEETD
+366 KKWGISEETD
-376 FRQLKPEDYP
+376 FRRLMPEDYP

-392 ALINDELVNYRKGSL
+392 ALINNELVNYRNGSL

-448 GGVLTAAR
+448 GGVLTAAK

-543 FLFNPGSIDRRFYMD
+543 FLFNPGSIGRRFYMD

-594 DHIPQDWFERVQRL
+594 DH
-608 FKSREKTVSVEKT
+608 K
-621 PFHGRIQCSC
+621 
-631 GAACRS
+631 
-637 KRSTSA
+637 
-643 RYWLCMRHDGDEA
+643 
-656 ACPITQIPETQI
+656 
-668 QQAFLRL
+668 
-675 YYNLK
+675 
-680 HQGSCILPDLIANL
+680 
-694 RSIRERKFLWSVD
+694 
-707 VIELNRQI
+707 
-715 AELTSQNQ
+715 
-723 LLTTLRE
+723 
-730 SGCVDPDIF
+730 
-739 ISKSN
+739 
-744 KLTEQLR
+744 
-751 AVKQAKSRILNQD
+751 AV
-764 GDDTIPCTQELIT
+764 
-777 ILKRGPET
+777 
-785 LHDFDGELF
+785 LF
-794 GQLIDKVIIESNT
+794 GTAGGK
-807 SLRFRLKNGLEL
+807 
-819 RESIERTV
+819 
-827 R
+827 

>member
-1 MKNPFRKKT
+1 MKNPFRKKH
-10 LTPREVFIRTF
+10 LTPREVFIRTY
-21 LDCIAPGVVKFE
+21 LDSIAPGVVKFE

-72 LRIYC
+72 LRLYC

-316 TEADESA
+316 TDMETDESA
-323 PGAFRKS
+323 PEAFRKS

-342 FFRAYKEFSDPQL
+342 FFRAYKDFSDPQL
-355 DTIEIMLSKLY
+355 DTIEIMLSALY
-366 QKWGISEETD
+366 KKWGISEETD
-376 FRQLKPEDYP
+376 FRRLTPEDYP

-392 ALINDELVNYRKGSL
+392 ALINNELVNYRNSSL

-448 GGVLTAAR
+448 GGVLTAAK

-462 LFNVL
+462 LFNGAGVYVGQ
-467 AYMSDRLLTAGNT
+467 ASDGGQHGGGTGR
-480 VAALDELYLWLSNPV
+480 VVPV
-495 AIEYIRN
+495 A
-502 CLKRV
+502 
-507 RKRDSA
+507 
-513 LMMAS
+513 
-518 QNLEDFDQEGVREM
+518 
-532 TKPLFAIPPHQ
+532 
-543 FLFNPGSIDRRFYMD
+543 
-558 MLQLDEAEFELI
+558 
-570 RRARRGECLFK
+570 
-581 CGAERYHLKVIAP
+581 
-594 DHIPQDWFERVQRL
+594 VQ
-608 FKSREKTVSVEKT
+608 
-621 PFHGRIQCSC
+621 
-631 GAACRS
+631 
-637 KRSTSA
+637 
-643 RYWLCMRHDGDEA
+643 
-656 ACPITQIPETQI
+656 
-668 QQAFLRL
+668 
-675 YYNLK
+675 
-680 HQGSCILPDLIANL
+680 
-694 RSIRERKFLWSVD
+694 
-707 VIELNRQI
+707 
-715 AELTSQNQ
+715 
-723 LLTTLRE
+723 
-730 SGCVDPDIF
+730 SG
-739 ISKSN
+739 
-744 KLTEQLR
+744 
-751 AVKQAKSRILNQD
+751 
-764 GDDTIPCTQELIT
+764 G
-777 ILKRGPET
+777 
-785 LHDFDGELF
+785 H
-794 GQLIDKVIIESNT
+794 
-807 SLRFRLKNGLEL
+807 
-819 RESIERTV
+819 
-827 R
+827 

>member
-1 MKNPFRKKT
+1 MKNPFHKKEIS
-10 LTPREVFIRTF
+10 PQEAFIRSF

-72 LRIYC
+72 LQIYC

-138 YLEMTADSMEHLRQ
+138 YLEMTADSMEYLRQ

-316 TEADESA
+316 TDMETDESA
-323 PGAFRKS
+323 PEAFRKS

-342 FFRAYKEFSDPQL
+342 FFRAYKDFSDPQL
-355 DTIEIMLSKLY
+355 DTIEIMLSELY
-366 QKWGISEETD
+366 RKWGISEETD

-392 ALINDELVNYRKGSL
+392 ALINNELVNYRNGSL

-448 GGVLTAAR
+448 GGVLTAAK

-543 FLFNPGSIDRRFYMD
+543 FLFNPGSIGKRFYMD

-594 DHIPQDWFERVQRL
+594 DH
-608 FKSREKTVSVEKT
+608 K
-621 PFHGRIQCSC
+621 
-631 GAACRS
+631 
-637 KRSTSA
+637 
-643 RYWLCMRHDGDEA
+643 
-656 ACPITQIPETQI
+656 
-668 QQAFLRL
+668 
-675 YYNLK
+675 
-680 HQGSCILPDLIANL
+680 
-694 RSIRERKFLWSVD
+694 
-707 VIELNRQI
+707 
-715 AELTSQNQ
+715 
-723 LLTTLRE
+723 
-730 SGCVDPDIF
+730 
-739 ISKSN
+739 
-744 KLTEQLR
+744 
-751 AVKQAKSRILNQD
+751 AV
-764 GDDTIPCTQELIT
+764 
-777 ILKRGPET
+777 
-785 LHDFDGELF
+785 LF
-794 GQLIDKVIIESNT
+794 GTAGGK
-807 SLRFRLKNGLEL
+807 
-819 RESIERTV
+819 
-827 R
+827 

>member
-1 MKNPFRKKT
+1 MKNPFRKKEP
-10 LTPREVFIRTF
+10 TPREAFLRTY

-33 VDHYIFGN
+33 VDHYIFGS

-54 STESQAI
+54 STEAQAI

-107 QAVEAESNLRDVAE
+107 QTVEAESNLRDVAE

-138 YLEMTADSMEHLRQ
+138 YLEMTADSVEGLKR

-174 QKQGFYCA
+174 QKQGFCCV
-182 SPVGYNALG
+182 STVGHNALG

-217 NGFYIGK
+217 KGIYIGK

-233 DFDRRDSDKTSANIL
+233 DFDRRESDKTSANIL

-274 VVSLDAEHELEE
+274 VISLDAEHELEE
-286 LCDKLGGCFI
+286 LCGNLGGCFI

-309 VRCWNED
+309 VRCWDEGD
-316 TEADESA
+316 TSETDESV
-323 PGAFRKS
+323 PEAFRKS

-366 QKWGISEETD
+366 QKWGITEETD
-376 FRQLKPEDYP
+376 FRQLAPEDYP

-392 ALINDELVNYRKGSL
+392 ALMEEELRHYQAGSL

-413 QEVLLGLHSLCVG
+413 QEVLLGLHSLCM
-426 ADAPFFNGHTNISDD
+426 DAPFFNGHTNITGD

-448 GGVLTAAR
+448 GGMLTAAK

-513 LMMAS
+513 LLMAS

-543 FLFNPGSIDRRFYMD
+543 FLFNPGSIGRRFYMD

-570 RRARRGECLFK
+570 RHARRGECLFK
-581 CGAERYHLKVIAP
+581 CGAERYLLEVKAP
-594 DHIPQDWFERVQRL
+594 PH
-608 FKSREKTVSVEKT
+608 K
-621 PFHGRIQCSC
+621 
-631 GAACRS
+631 AA
-637 KRSTSA
+637 
-643 RYWLCMRHDGDEA
+643 
-656 ACPITQIPETQI
+656 
-668 QQAFLRL
+668 
-675 YYNLK
+675 
-680 HQGSCILPDLIANL
+680 
-694 RSIRERKFLWSVD
+694 
-707 VIELNRQI
+707 
-715 AELTSQNQ
+715 
-723 LLTTLRE
+723 
-730 SGCVDPDIF
+730 
-739 ISKSN
+739 
-744 KLTEQLR
+744 
-751 AVKQAKSRILNQD
+751 
-764 GDDTIPCTQELIT
+764 
-777 ILKRGPET
+777 
-785 LHDFDGELF
+785 LF
-794 GQLIDKVIIESNT
+794 GT
-807 SLRFRLKNGLEL
+807 AGGR
-819 RESIERTV
+819 
-827 R
+827 

>member
-1 MKNPFRKKT
+1 MKNPFRKKA
-10 LTPREVFIRTF
+10 LAPREVFIRTY
-21 LDCIAPGVVKFE
+21 LDSIAPGVVKFE

-41 TYRCVWALREYPA
+41 TYRCAWALREYPA
-54 STESQAI
+54 STESQAF

-138 YLEMTADSMEHLRQ
+138 YLEMTADSMEYLRQ

-182 SPVGYNALG
+182 SPVGYNTLG

-286 LCDKLGGCFI
+286 LCGKLGGCFI
-296 DLMAGEKRINVLE
+296 DLMGGEKRINVLE
-309 VRCWNED
+309 MRCWNED

-323 PGAFRKS
+323 PEAFRKS

-342 FFRAYKEFSDPQL
+342 FFRAYKDFSDPQL
-355 DTIEIMLSKLY
+355 DTIEIMLSALY
-366 QKWGISEETD
+366 KKWGISEETD
-376 FRQLKPEDYP
+376 FRRLKPEDYP
-386 ILSDLY
+386 VLSDLY
-392 ALINDELVNYRKGSL
+392 ALINNELVNYRNGSL

-448 GGVLTAAR
+448 GGVLTAAK

-543 FLFNPGSIDRRFYMD
+543 FLFNPGSIGRRFYMD

-570 RRARRGECLFK
+570 QRARRGECLFK

-594 DHIPQDWFERVQRL
+594 DH
-608 FKSREKTVSVEKT
+608 K
-621 PFHGRIQCSC
+621 
-631 GAACRS
+631 
-637 KRSTSA
+637 
-643 RYWLCMRHDGDEA
+643 
-656 ACPITQIPETQI
+656 
-668 QQAFLRL
+668 
-675 YYNLK
+675 
-680 HQGSCILPDLIANL
+680 
-694 RSIRERKFLWSVD
+694 
-707 VIELNRQI
+707 
-715 AELTSQNQ
+715 
-723 LLTTLRE
+723 
-730 SGCVDPDIF
+730 
-739 ISKSN
+739 
-744 KLTEQLR
+744 
-751 AVKQAKSRILNQD
+751 AV
-764 GDDTIPCTQELIT
+764 
-777 ILKRGPET
+777 
-785 LHDFDGELF
+785 LF
-794 GQLIDKVIIESNT
+794 GTAGGK
-807 SLRFRLKNGLEL
+807 
-819 RESIERTV
+819 
-827 R
+827 

>member
-1 MKNPFRKKT
+1 MKNPFHKKEIS
-10 LTPREVFIRTF
+10 PQEAFIRSF
-21 LDCIAPGVVKFE
+21 LNCIAPGVVKFE

-286 LCDKLGGCFI
+286 LCGKLGGCFI

-316 TEADESA
+316 TDMETDESA
-323 PGAFRKS
+323 PEAFRKS

-342 FFRAYKEFSDPQL
+342 FFRAYKDFSDPQL
-355 DTIEIMLSKLY
+355 DTIEIMLSALY
-366 QKWGISEETD
+366 KKWDISEETD

-392 ALINDELVNYRKGSL
+392 ALINNELVNYRNGSL

-448 GGVLTAAR
+448 GGVLTAAK

-543 FLFNPGSIDRRFYMD
+543 FLFNPGSIGRRFYMD

-570 RRARRGECLFK
+570 RRARRGECLYK

-594 DHIPQDWFERVQRL
+594 DY
-608 FKSREKTVSVEKT
+608 K
-621 PFHGRIQCSC
+621 
-631 GAACRS
+631 
-637 KRSTSA
+637 
-643 RYWLCMRHDGDEA
+643 
-656 ACPITQIPETQI
+656 
-668 QQAFLRL
+668 
-675 YYNLK
+675 
-680 HQGSCILPDLIANL
+680 
-694 RSIRERKFLWSVD
+694 
-707 VIELNRQI
+707 
-715 AELTSQNQ
+715 
-723 LLTTLRE
+723 
-730 SGCVDPDIF
+730 
-739 ISKSN
+739 
-744 KLTEQLR
+744 
-751 AVKQAKSRILNQD
+751 AV
-764 GDDTIPCTQELIT
+764 
-777 ILKRGPET
+777 
-785 LHDFDGELF
+785 LF
-794 GQLIDKVIIESNT
+794 GTAGGK
-807 SLRFRLKNGLEL
+807 
-819 RESIERTV
+819 
-827 R
+827 

>member
-1 MKNPFRKKT
+1 MWRK
-10 LTPREVFIRTF
+10 
-21 LDCIAPGVVKFE
+21 
-33 VDHYIFGN
+33 
-41 TYRCVWALREYPA
+41 
-54 STESQAI
+54 
-61 LRHLGEKSGVT
+61 
-72 LRIYC
+72 
-77 RQVSPGEED
+77 
-86 RIIDNANKKNKLDGS
+86 
-101 DPNKLR
+101 
-107 QAVEAESNLRDVAE
+107 

-138 YLEMTADSMEHLRQ
+138 YLEMTADSMERLKR

-174 QKQGFYCA
+174 QKQGFCCV
-182 SPVGYNALG
+182 STVGHNALG

-217 NGFYIGK
+217 KGIYIGK

-233 DFDRRDSDKTSANIL
+233 DFDRRESDKTSANIL

-274 VVSLDAEHELEE
+274 VISLDAEHELEE
-286 LCDKLGGCFI
+286 LCGNLGGCFI

-309 VRCWNED
+309 VRCWDEGD
-316 TEADESA
+316 TSETDESV
-323 PGAFRKS
+323 PEAFRKS

-366 QKWGISEETD
+366 QKWGITEETD
-376 FRQLKPEDYP
+376 FRQLAPEDYP

-392 ALINDELVNYRKGSL
+392 ALMEEELRHYQAGSL

-413 QEVLLGLHSLCVG
+413 QEVLLGLHSLCMG
-426 ADAPFFNGHTNISDD
+426 ADAPFFNGHTNITGD

-448 GGVLTAAR
+448 GGMLTAAK

-513 LMMAS
+513 LLMAS

-543 FLFNPGSIDRRFYMD
+543 FLFNPGSIGRRFYMD

-570 RRARRGECLFK
+570 RHARRGECLFK
-581 CGAERYHLKVIAP
+581 CGAERYLLEVKAP
-594 DHIPQDWFERVQRL
+594 PH
-608 FKSREKTVSVEKT
+608 K
-621 PFHGRIQCSC
+621 
-631 GAACRS
+631 AA
-637 KRSTSA
+637 
-643 RYWLCMRHDGDEA
+643 
-656 ACPITQIPETQI
+656 
-668 QQAFLRL
+668 
-675 YYNLK
+675 
-680 HQGSCILPDLIANL
+680 
-694 RSIRERKFLWSVD
+694 
-707 VIELNRQI
+707 
-715 AELTSQNQ
+715 
-723 LLTTLRE
+723 
-730 SGCVDPDIF
+730 
-739 ISKSN
+739 
-744 KLTEQLR
+744 
-751 AVKQAKSRILNQD
+751 
-764 GDDTIPCTQELIT
+764 
-777 ILKRGPET
+777 
-785 LHDFDGELF
+785 LF
-794 GQLIDKVIIESNT
+794 GT
-807 SLRFRLKNGLEL
+807 AGGR
-819 RESIERTV
+819 
-827 R
+827 

>member
-1 MKNPFRKKT
+1 MKNPFRKKEP
-10 LTPREVFIRTF
+10 TPREAFLRTY

-138 YLEMTADSMEHLRQ
+138 YLEMTADSMGHLRQ

-191 REFERVLPAGSVAN
+191 REFERVLLAGSVAN

-274 VVSLDAEHELEE
+274 VISLDAEHELEE
-286 LCDKLGGCFI
+286 LCGNLNGCFV
-296 DLMAGEKRINVLE
+296 DLMAGERRINVLE

-323 PGAFRKS
+323 PEAFRKS

-342 FFRAYKEFSDPQL
+342 FFRAYKDFSDPQL
-355 DTIEIMLSKLY
+355 DTIEIMLSKMY
-366 QKWGISEETD
+366 RKWGISEETD
-376 FRQLKPEDYP
+376 FRRLTPEDYP

-392 ALINDELVNYRKGSL
+392 ALINNELVNYGNGSL

-448 GGVLTAAR
+448 GGVLTAAK

-543 FLFNPGSIDRRFYMD
+543 FLFNPGSIGRRFYMD

-570 RRARRGECLFK
+570 QRARRGECLFK

-594 DHIPQDWFERVQRL
+594 DH
-608 FKSREKTVSVEKT
+608 K
-621 PFHGRIQCSC
+621 
-631 GAACRS
+631 
-637 KRSTSA
+637 
-643 RYWLCMRHDGDEA
+643 
-656 ACPITQIPETQI
+656 
-668 QQAFLRL
+668 
-675 YYNLK
+675 
-680 HQGSCILPDLIANL
+680 
-694 RSIRERKFLWSVD
+694 
-707 VIELNRQI
+707 
-715 AELTSQNQ
+715 
-723 LLTTLRE
+723 
-730 SGCVDPDIF
+730 
-739 ISKSN
+739 
-744 KLTEQLR
+744 
-751 AVKQAKSRILNQD
+751 AV
-764 GDDTIPCTQELIT
+764 
-777 ILKRGPET
+777 
-785 LHDFDGELF
+785 LF
-794 GQLIDKVIIESNT
+794 GTAGGK
-807 SLRFRLKNGLEL
+807 
-819 RESIERTV
+819 
-827 R
+827 

>member
-1 MKNPFRKKT
+1 MKNPFHKKEIS
-10 LTPREVFIRTF
+10 PQEAFIRSF

-138 YLEMTADSMEHLRQ
+138 YLEMTADSMEYLRQ

-286 LCDKLGGCFI
+286 LCGKLGGCFI

-323 PGAFRKS
+323 PEAFRKS

-342 FFRAYKEFSDPQL
+342 FFRAYKDFSDPQL
-355 DTIEIMLSKLY
+355 DTIEIMLSALY
-366 QKWGISEETD
+366 KKWGISEETD
-376 FRQLKPEDYP
+376 FRQLKPGDYP
-386 ILSDLY
+386 VLSDLY
-392 ALINDELVNYRKGSL
+392 ALINNELVNYRNGSL

-448 GGVLTAAR
+448 GGVLTAAK

-467 AYMSDRLLTAGNT
+467 AYMSDRLLTVGNT

-513 LMMAS
+513 LMMTS

-543 FLFNPGSIDRRFYMD
+543 FLFNPGSIGRRFYMD

-594 DHIPQDWFERVQRL
+594 DH
-608 FKSREKTVSVEKT
+608 K
-621 PFHGRIQCSC
+621 
-631 GAACRS
+631 
-637 KRSTSA
+637 
-643 RYWLCMRHDGDEA
+643 
-656 ACPITQIPETQI
+656 
-668 QQAFLRL
+668 
-675 YYNLK
+675 
-680 HQGSCILPDLIANL
+680 
-694 RSIRERKFLWSVD
+694 
-707 VIELNRQI
+707 
-715 AELTSQNQ
+715 
-723 LLTTLRE
+723 
-730 SGCVDPDIF
+730 
-739 ISKSN
+739 
-744 KLTEQLR
+744 
-751 AVKQAKSRILNQD
+751 AV
-764 GDDTIPCTQELIT
+764 
-777 ILKRGPET
+777 
-785 LHDFDGELF
+785 LF
-794 GQLIDKVIIESNT
+794 GMAGGK
-807 SLRFRLKNGLEL
+807 
-819 RESIERTV
+819 
-827 R
+827 

>member
-1 MKNPFRKKT
+1 MKNPFHKKEISPQET
-10 LTPREVFIRTF
+10 FIRSF

-41 TYRCVWALREYPA
+41 TYRSVWALREYPA
-54 STESQAI
+54 STESQAV

-138 YLEMTADSMEHLRQ
+138 YLEMTADSMGHLRQ

-224 DKYGSNIVV
+224 DKYGSNIAV

-286 LCDKLGGCFI
+286 LCGKLGGCFI

-309 VRCWNED
+309 VRYWNED
-316 TEADESA
+316 TDMETDESA
-323 PGAFRKS
+323 PEAFRKS
-330 TLLARHISFLKD
+330 TLLARHVSFLKD
-342 FFRAYKEFSDPQL
+342 FFRAYKDFSDPQL
-355 DTIEIMLSKLY
+355 DTIEIMLSALY
-366 QKWGISEETD
+366 KKWGISEETD
-376 FRQLKPEDYP
+376 FRRLTPEDYP

-392 ALINDELVNYRKGSL
+392 ALINNELVNYRNSSL

-448 GGVLTAAR
+448 GGVLTAAK

-543 FLFNPGSIDRRFYMD
+543 FLFNPGSIGRRFYMD

-570 RRARRGECLFK
+570 QHARRGECLFK

-594 DHIPQDWFERVQRL
+594 DH
-608 FKSREKTVSVEKT
+608 K
-621 PFHGRIQCSC
+621 
-631 GAACRS
+631 
-637 KRSTSA
+637 
-643 RYWLCMRHDGDEA
+643 
-656 ACPITQIPETQI
+656 
-668 QQAFLRL
+668 
-675 YYNLK
+675 
-680 HQGSCILPDLIANL
+680 
-694 RSIRERKFLWSVD
+694 
-707 VIELNRQI
+707 
-715 AELTSQNQ
+715 
-723 LLTTLRE
+723 
-730 SGCVDPDIF
+730 
-739 ISKSN
+739 
-744 KLTEQLR
+744 
-751 AVKQAKSRILNQD
+751 AV
-764 GDDTIPCTQELIT
+764 
-777 ILKRGPET
+777 
-785 LHDFDGELF
+785 LF
-794 GQLIDKVIIESNT
+794 GTAGGK
-807 SLRFRLKNGLEL
+807 
-819 RESIERTV
+819 
-827 R
+827 

>member
-1 MKNPFRKKT
+1 MKNLFRKR
-10 LTPREVFIRTF
+10 TPTPQEVFIRTY
-21 LDCIAPGVVKFE
+21 LDSIAPGVVKFE

-41 TYRCVWALREYPA
+41 TYRCAWALREYPA
-54 STESQAI
+54 STEAQAI

-77 RQVSPGEED
+77 RQVSPSEED

-138 YLEMTADSMEHLRQ
+138 YLEMAADSMEHLRQ

-217 NGFYIGK
+217 NGIYIGK

-286 LCDKLGGCFI
+286 LCSKLGGCFI

-309 VRCWNED
+309 VRYWNED
-316 TEADESA
+316 TDMETDESA

-342 FFRAYKEFSDPQL
+342 FFRAYKDFSDPQL

-366 QKWGISEETD
+366 QKRGISEETD
-376 FRQLKPEDYP
+376 FRQLAPEDYP

-392 ALINDELVNYRKGSL
+392 ALMEAELRHYQEGSL

-448 GGVLTAAR
+448 GGVLTAAK

-543 FLFNPGSIDRRFYMD
+543 FLFNPGSIGRRFYMD

-594 DHIPQDWFERVQRL
+594 DH
-608 FKSREKTVSVEKT
+608 K
-621 PFHGRIQCSC
+621 
-631 GAACRS
+631 
-637 KRSTSA
+637 
-643 RYWLCMRHDGDEA
+643 
-656 ACPITQIPETQI
+656 
-668 QQAFLRL
+668 
-675 YYNLK
+675 
-680 HQGSCILPDLIANL
+680 
-694 RSIRERKFLWSVD
+694 
-707 VIELNRQI
+707 
-715 AELTSQNQ
+715 
-723 LLTTLRE
+723 
-730 SGCVDPDIF
+730 
-739 ISKSN
+739 
-744 KLTEQLR
+744 
-751 AVKQAKSRILNQD
+751 AV
-764 GDDTIPCTQELIT
+764 
-777 ILKRGPET
+777 
-785 LHDFDGELF
+785 LF
-794 GQLIDKVIIESNT
+794 GTAGGK
-807 SLRFRLKNGLEL
+807 
-819 RESIERTV
+819 
-827 R
+827 